1 MGNVPD
7 SARFPPD
14 RAVTPDT
21 GPPVVHDWRP
31 FFLIRRRTR
40 GARVLYLIIK
50 ALISGVI
57 VAAVSEI
64 ARRFPGWGGLLASLP
79 LVSVLAMTWLYVDTR
94 DTMKVADLASST
106 FWFFLPSMP
115 MFLIIPALL
124 RSGWSWPATMALAIA
139 VTLLL
144 YAGMFWIAPKLG
156 IRL

>member
-1 MGNVPD
+1 M
-7 SARFPPD
+7 
-14 RAVTPDT
+14 
-21 GPPVVHDWRP
+21 
-31 FFLIRRRTR
+31 
-40 GARVLYLIIK
+40 LYLIIK